1 MYPMRREEGRFNVG
15 ECPNCREKL
24 IGDVDRGEI
33 FCPKCGFVL
42 HDQAID
48 QSAEWKSAD
57 YEERMKRSRVGL
69 PSTNTLHD
77 FGLTTDSSTD
87 EKVAE
92 KDQNILFRRKK
103 PLNCARQDN
112 RSGRCFRTPIFC
124 NRRSFSHFQKV
135 CKGSCFQK

>member
-77 FGLTTDSSTD
+77 FGLTTDISSD
-87 EKVAE
+87 LRDSHDISARAGGFRAAVPALVAAGRG
-92 KDQNILFRRKK
+92 DQ
-103 PLNCARQDN
+103 AV
-112 RSGRCFRTPIFC
+112 RSRDYAA
-124 NRRSFSHFQKV
+124 
-135 CKGSCFQK
+135 